1 MVPSSESSPISI
13 QSKPLPLTISHLHPL
28 SSLNWCHRLNLR
40 GKAVHSLS
48 VVFGRSFWPEL
59 ESFSDKGLELQRY
72 CWEVG
77 PKLEEL
83 CGLARREKEA
93 GIFSEPEVDIF
104 MKATSMGGVESSL
117 ITDYTLREDCKL
129 RDLVVKDGMEIN
141 NVIVNG
147 KQKQPIISDDSNEAM
162 KHAFELFNV

>member
-1 MVPSSESSPISI
+1 MKLWGLKVIWFLGPYLEIIKTTLLLALAGKLDPSLKHFNKSYACAI
-13 QSKPLPLTISHLHPL
+13 
-28 SSLNWCHRLNLR
+28 
-40 GKAVHSLS
+40 
-48 VVFGRSFWPEL
+48 
-59 ESFSDKGLELQRY
+59 
-72 CWEVG
+72 
-77 PKLEEL
+77 EL

>member
-13 QSKPLPLTISHLHPL
+13 QSKSHL
-28 SSLNWCHRLNLR
+28 
-40 GKAVHSLS
+40 
-48 VVFGRSFWPEL
+48 VFGAISRDYQNNPFAGIS
-59 ESFSDKGLELQRY
+59 
-72 CWEVG
+72 WEVG

-117 ITDYTLREDCKL
+117 ITDYTLRGRIFMNIKVIDKIKCYWGIQEDCKL
-129 RDLVVKDGMEIN
+129 RDLVVKDGME
-141 NVIVNG
+141 
-147 KQKQPIISDDSNEAM
+147 
-162 KHAFELFNV
+162 

>member
-1 MVPSSESSPISI
+1 
-13 QSKPLPLTISHLHPL
+13 
-28 SSLNWCHRLNLR
+28 
-40 GKAVHSLS
+40 
-48 VVFGRSFWPEL
+48 
-59 ESFSDKGLELQRY
+59 
-72 CWEVG
+72 
-77 PKLEEL
+77 
-83 CGLARREKEA
+83 
-93 GIFSEPEVDIF
+93 